1 MAIWI
6 LIEATMDHVAVRR
19 SLGVVVR
26 YSHGYVDRLGYPWA
40 DNEFKTAYAWHT
52 CSWSLW
58 NGSPQTVTVSRV
70 YCCLTS
76 AVTFLCQTIALSLAE
91 GTWT

>member
-1 MAIWI
+1 M
-6 LIEATMDHVAVRR
+6 IETTMDHVAVRG

-26 YSHGYVDRLGYPWA
+26 KSDGYVDRLGYPWA
-40 DNEFKTAYAWHT
+40 DNEFKTVWHT
-52 CSWSLW
+52 CFWFLW

-70 YCCLTS
+70 YCCLNS
-76 AVTFLCQTIALSLAE
+76 AIIFLGQIIALSSTE